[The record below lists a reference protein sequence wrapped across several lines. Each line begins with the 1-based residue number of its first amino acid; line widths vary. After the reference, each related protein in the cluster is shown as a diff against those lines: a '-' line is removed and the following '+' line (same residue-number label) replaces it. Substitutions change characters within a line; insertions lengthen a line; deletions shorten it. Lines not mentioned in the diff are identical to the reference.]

1 MLVADAKA
9 DRSISVAFSE
19 SPLPQE
25 VRAINFPLEL
35 IMPRTSW
42 GRGLG
47 GGAASVYAF
56 SLEYRFN
63 ANLASN
69 RDRDG
74 FHVCQYVVISKSKHL
89 PSFGFEK
96 PLSLSVL
103 FVLKVVASA
112 IKLDYDTLFDT
123 SKIGEVRPDR
133 MLAAKLQSR

>member
-47 GGAASVYAF
+47 GGA
-56 SLEYRFN
+56 YRFN

-69 RDRDG
+69 RDRDS
-74 FHVCQYVVISKSKHL
+74 FHVWQYVVISESKHL

>member
-47 GGAASVYAF
+47 GGAYS
-56 SLEYRFN
+56 
-63 ANLASN
+63 
-69 RDRDG
+69 
-74 FHVCQYVVISKSKHL
+74 FHVWQYVVISESKHL